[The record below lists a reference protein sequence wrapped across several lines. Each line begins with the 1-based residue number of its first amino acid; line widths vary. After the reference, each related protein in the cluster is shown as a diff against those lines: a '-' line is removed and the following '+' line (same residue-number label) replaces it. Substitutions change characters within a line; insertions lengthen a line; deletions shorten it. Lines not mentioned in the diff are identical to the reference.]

1 MKKIHTLIFA
11 SLFAFSFLA
20 PLSAQE
26 DIMPLSVQED
36 DNQLDMSFLDEE
48 EPDFPGHIN
57 PDTDNTAIIIDD
69 ADIISDDKEE
79 NLLDELIPVTN
90 YSNVLLYTMN
100 DDFGMSTQ
108 ELAEDFIGSV
118 HEESDS
124 VVGLFIN
131 MSKNDLY
138 ILTSGD
144 IKEKI
149 NADKVQGIVDSI
161 LETAGSGD
169 FYGCVKSAFNQI
181 SSLLSDASVSA
192 PYEPLTYTNSETS
205 LSAKVMDEA
214 DILSDEDEKTLL
226 VEMQKMT
233 QWGNALFYTTTQNAG
248 VSSQELAEITYKR
261 VFGSGT
267 DGSIFL
273 IDMNQRRLEI
283 YSDGAVYGTIT
294 TDYAQTITDNIYKTA
309 SGGNYFDCA
318 SEAFKQMTTLLA
330 GGKIRQPM
338 KYISNYLL
346 ALALALIICYFYMRS
361 QPKTSNEKAQPKADP
376 VFNGKINNISVTKGR
391 LSSRVIQSSSGGG
404 RSGGGG
410 GGGGHSGGGGGH
422 SF

>member
-1 MKKIHTLIFA
+1 MKKILTLIFA

-26 DIMPLSVQED
+26 DIIPLEGE
-36 DNQLDMSFLDEE
+36 L
-48 EPDFPGHIN
+48 
-57 PDTDNTAIIIDD
+57 TDSGDD
-69 ADIISDDKEE
+69 ADIDFPYYDNHDTDHIVAIWDYADALTDDEESKLIAAMSPFTKWGDSLFLISDDESEMDSKETAE
-79 NLLDELIPVTN
+79 SLMKD
-90 YSNVLLYTMN
+90 YT
-100 DDFGMSTQ
+100 DRAIF
-108 ELAEDFIGSV
+108 
-118 HEESDS
+118 
-124 VVGLFIN
+124 VV
-131 MSKNDLY
+131 DLY
-138 ILTSGD
+138 RKEMYLHTTGAIHDVIDED
-144 IKEKI
+144 ISEAI
-149 NADKVQGIVDSI
+149 VDGIVES
-161 LETAGSGD
+161 AANGD
-169 FYGCVKSAFNQI
+169 FCAGMESAYENMI
-181 SSLLSDASVSA
+181 SLLSDGKSPA
-192 PYEPLTYTNSETS
+192 PYEPLTYTNSENS

-214 DILSDEDEKTLL
+214 DLLSAEEEKMLL
-226 VEMQKMT
+226 SEMQNMT

-248 VSSQELAEITYKR
+248 VSSQELAAITYER
-261 VFGSGT
+261 VFGKDS

-283 YSDGAVYGTIT
+283 RSYGAVYGTIT
-294 TDYAQTITDNIYKTA
+294 NDYAQTITDNIYKKA
-309 SGGNYFDCA
+309 SGGNYYDCA

-376 VFNGKINNISVTKGR
+376 VFNGTINNISVTKGR
-391 LSSRVIQSSSGGG
+391 LSSRVIQSSSSGGG
-404 RSGGGG
+404 RSGGG

>member
-1 MKKIHTLIFA
+1 MKKILTLIFA

-26 DIMPLSVQED
+26 TDIPLD
-36 DNQLDMSFLDEE
+36 TSFLDETE
-48 EPDFPGHIN
+48 DVDLPGHFN
-57 PDTDNTAIIIDD
+57 PDTGNTAIIIDD
-69 ADIISDDKEE
+69 ADIISDNREE
-79 NLLDELIPVTN
+79 NLLDELIPVTD
-90 YSNVLLYTMN
+90 YSNVLLYTLN
-100 DDFGMSTQ
+100 DDLGMSTQ
-108 ELAEDFIGSV
+108 ELAEDFISSV

-138 ILTSGD
+138 LYLSGD
-144 IKEKI
+144 IREKI
-149 NADKVQGIVDSI
+149 SDTKIQTIVDSS
-161 LETAGSGD
+161 LEPAGNGD
-169 FYGCVKSAFNQI
+169 FYGCVKTAFNQI
-181 SSLLSDASVSA
+181 SALLSEGSVSA

-214 DILSDEDEKTLL
+214 DLLSAEEEKMLL
-226 VEMQKMT
+226 SEMQNMT

-248 VSSQELAEITYKR
+248 VSSQELAAITYER
-261 VFGSGT
+261 VFGKDS

-283 YSDGAVYGTIT
+283 RSYGAVYGTIT
-294 TDYAQTITDNIYKTA
+294 NDYAQTITDNIYKKA
-309 SGGNYFDCA
+309 SGGNYYDCA

-376 VFNGKINNISVTKGR
+376 VFNGTINNISVTKGR

-404 RSGGGG
+404 GRSGGG